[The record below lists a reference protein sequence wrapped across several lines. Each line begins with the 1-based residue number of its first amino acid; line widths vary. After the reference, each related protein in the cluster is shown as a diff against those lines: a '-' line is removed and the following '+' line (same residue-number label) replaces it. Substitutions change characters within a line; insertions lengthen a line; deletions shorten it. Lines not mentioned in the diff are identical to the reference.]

1 MNFTNTDC
9 VWIGEFLEGKVIDQ
23 VCQEERTKV
32 VLRLHNPVMEIH
44 SQTRAKIY
52 REGCIVDWFD
62 LRQLDFTDTDCVTRL
77 DDWDI
82 PAEFWK
88 GFGEFEVFWQVW
100 MVIVPI
106 KSKIL
111 KINKI

>member
-23 VCQEERTKV
+23 KGAFKLV
-32 VLRLHNPVMEIH
+32 V
-44 SQTRAKIY
+44 A
-52 REGCIVDWFD
+52 
-62 LRQLDFTDTDCVTRL
+62 RL